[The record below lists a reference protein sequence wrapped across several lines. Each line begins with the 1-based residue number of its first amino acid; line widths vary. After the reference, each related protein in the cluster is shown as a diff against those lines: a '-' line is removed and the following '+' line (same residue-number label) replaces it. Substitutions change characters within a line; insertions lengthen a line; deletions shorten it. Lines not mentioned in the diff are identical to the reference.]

1 MSETSDPH
9 PSSTSPVRAAEPPRA
24 AALQDLA
31 DALALLGDDASR
43 ATNDSRDV
51 RLHIVA
57 CQAEHLAAELRTLTA
72 TKSPD
77 HELPAAGG
85 FAASSTA
92 ARRAYERAT
101 QEPLP
106 ATLGASL
113 HRLLL
118 LAEAAA
124 P

>member
-9 PSSTSPVRAAEPPRA
+9 PTSTRPARAAEPSRA
-24 AALQDLA
+24 AALHHLA

-57 CQAEHLAAELRTLTA
+57 CQAEHLAAELRTLIA
-72 TKSPD
+72 ARSPD
-77 HELPAAGG
+77 HEPPAAGG
-85 FAASSTA
+85 LAASTRA
-92 ARRAYERAT
+92 ARGAYERAA

-106 ATLGASL
+106 PTLGASL
-113 HRLLL
+113 HWLLL